1 MTPHRRGTSPKLSA
15 SEQDTALQRIVNPD
29 QLNPRD
35 HAAAI
40 LVLVFAQQIEDV
52 IRLTWDDVTVTDEL
66 VTVRLSH
73 SNIALPPPLDQPW
86 RQLAEQPSHDLTAAH
101 PHSNWV
107 FRGSS
112 PGQPIHA
119 ATLRNRLRDLFSTQA
134 ARLGTLHELTKLTPV
149 AIIAEALGYH
159 PTTIERHAIA
169 SATTYAQYVAA
180 RAHTP

>member
-15 SEQDTALQRIVNPD
+15 REQDTALQRVVNPE

-35 HAAAI
+35 RAAAI
-40 LVLVFAQQIEDV
+40 LVLVFAQQIQDIV
-52 IRLTWDDVTVTDEL
+52 RLTWDDVTITDEL
-66 VTVRLSH
+66 VTVRLGELP
-73 SNIALPPPLDQPW
+73 IELPPPLDQPW
-86 RQLAEQPSHDLTAAH
+86 RQLAEQPGHDLTAAH

-112 PGQPIHA
+112 PGQPISA
-119 ATLRNRLRDLFSTQA
+119 DNLRNRLRGLFSARA

-149 AIIAEALGYH
+149 AITAEALGYH

-180 RAHTP
+180 RANTP